1 MGISVSQQTMTFLQS
16 LLLGAAL
23 GMLYD
28 VFRILRLLIPSGKV
42 ISFVED
48 IVYFLLC
55 GVISF
60 AFLIAVNNGIIRAY
74 LLAGELLGAVL
85 YYFTLGKFI
94 YRIADKII
102 TLIKKFLALLYRIF
116 LSPFVRL
123 FQAIAHGICH
133 MAGKVRKK
141 FAKNAIKSKYRLK
154 ERRRQLYNVNKY
166 HTRSQRLRRR
176 REVPGHENSQK
187 K

>member
-94 YRIADKII
+94 YRI
-102 TLIKKFLALLYRIF
+102 F

-154 ERRRQLYNVNKY
+154 ERRRLLYNVNKY

>member
-55 GVISF
+55 GVISCQQRYYPCLSSGRGTF
-60 AFLIAVNNGIIRAY
+60 GSR
-74 LLAGELLGAVL
+74 AVL
-85 YYFTLGKFI
+85 FYTGQI
-94 YRIADKII
+94 YLPDRGQNHHSD
-102 TLIKKFLALLYRIF
+102 
-116 LSPFVRL
+116 
-123 FQAIAHGICH
+123 
-133 MAGKVRKK
+133 
-141 FAKNAIKSKYRLK
+141 
-154 ERRRQLYNVNKY
+154 
-166 HTRSQRLRRR
+166 
-176 REVPGHENSQK
+176 
-187 K
+187 